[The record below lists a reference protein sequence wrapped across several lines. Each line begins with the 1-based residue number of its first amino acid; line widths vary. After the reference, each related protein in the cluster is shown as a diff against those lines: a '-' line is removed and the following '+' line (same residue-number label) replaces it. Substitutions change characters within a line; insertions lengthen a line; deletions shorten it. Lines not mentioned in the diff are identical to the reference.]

1 MNSIN
6 QNNQPVVYH
15 RFAPP
20 QPFLIDPPREYLH
33 RIANACQT
41 ILIQPEE
48 TSLLDPVKPHAVITP
63 AIAYPIPLV
72 YPDEHTR
79 INPQAAD
86 YPLMRPP
93 TNHQPDGTSVYW
105 LTLILYHALENNLAS
120 SHEDLNAINKTTPY
134 QADEQKWDLAAQTAN
149 ELTPLLTVTN
159 LNRLI
164 RFSHN
169 QPEEQA
175 TLQRL
180 WDWWNITNTRDQ
192 ILDATQA
199 VADCETMLNQ
209 MGYHVNTETVVDD
222 FVLACR

>member
-6 QNNQPVVYH
+6 HNNQPVVYH

-41 ILIQPEE
+41 ILIQPRE
-48 TSLLDPVKPHAVITP
+48 TSLLDPVKPCAVITP

-72 YPDEHTR
+72 YPGENTR
-79 INPQAAD
+79 INPQAAG

-93 TNHQPDGTSVYW
+93 TNHHPDGTSVYW
-105 LTLILYHALENNLAS
+105 LTLILYHVLENNLAS
-120 SHEDLNAINKTTPY
+120 SQEDLNAINKTTPY
-134 QADEQKWDLAAQTAN
+134 QANEQEWDLAAQTAS
-149 ELTPLLTVTN
+149 ELDPLLTVTN

-164 RFSHN
+164 RFSRN

-175 TLQRL
+175 TLQYL

-192 ILDATQA
+192 ILDATQI
-199 VADCETMLNQ
+199 VADCGTMLNQ
-209 MGYHVNTETVVDD
+209 MGYHVHPET
-222 FVLACR
+222 LH

>member
-1 MNSIN
+1 MNSID
-6 QNNQPVVYH
+6 QNGQPVVYH

-41 ILIQPEE
+41 ILIQPGE
-48 TSLLDPVKPHAVITP
+48 SLLDPVEPRAVINP

-72 YPDEHTR
+72 YPGDTAR
-79 INPQAAD
+79 LNRQAAG

-105 LTLILYHALENNLAS
+105 LTLILYHVLENNLAS
-120 SHEDLNAINKTTPY
+120 NQEDLNAINKTIPY
-134 QADEQKWDLAAQTAN
+134 QADEQKWDLAAQTAS
-149 ELTPLLTVTN
+149 ELEPLLTVTN

-164 RFSHN
+164 RFSRN

-175 TLQRL
+175 TLERL
-180 WDWWNITNTRDQ
+180 WEWWNITNTPNQ
-192 ILDATQA
+192 ILNAKQI
-199 VADCETMLNQ
+199 VADCETMLHQ
-209 MGYHVNTETVVDD
+209 MGYHVNTET
-222 FVLACR
+222 LR